1 MVRRKMSRAPRKRSR
16 GRAPGKAFRKGMSL
30 VKLIR
35 KFPDDAT
42 AEVWF
47 INRRWPDGEVCCP
60 YCGSL
65 NVQIGAKH
73 KTMPYR
79 CREKGC
85 SKWFST
91 KTGTVMEGSKLG
103 FQVWII
109 AVYLMTTNLKS
120 VSSMKLHRDLD
131 INQRSAWFL
140 AHRLR
145 MALTKKGVHFGG
157 PVEVDETYVGGKRA
171 NMSSKRR
178 KEMAEMGRGTVGKTI
193 VAGAKDRKTKKVRA
207 KVVSGTDK
215 ETLHE
220 FVADSAAPDVTIY
233 RDEASVYGLLP
244 NLHAA
249 VNHSA
254 LEYVR
259 GDVHVNGIESFWSML
274 KRAHKGTF
282 HKLSPK
288 HLDRYVQ
295 EFVGRHN
302 LREKDTLD
310 IMAAIVDGMR
320 GKRLKYRDLIA
331 DNGLESFA
339 RPCA

>member
-1 MVRRKMSRAPRKRSR
+1 MARKKKRAC
-16 GRAPGKAFRKGMSL
+16 GHAPGKAFRKGMSL
-30 VKLIR
+30 AKLLR

-42 AEVWF
+42 AEAWF
-47 INRRWPDGEVCCP
+47 INRRWPNGEVCCP

-85 SKWFST
+85 TKWFST

-109 AVYLMTTNLKS
+109 AIYLMTTNLKS

-145 MALTKKGVHFGG
+145 MALAKKGTSFGG

-171 NMSSKRR
+171 NMSNKRR
-178 KEMAEMGRGTVGKTI
+178 KEMTELGRGPVGKAV

-207 KVVSGTDK
+207 KVVTGTDK

-220 FVADSAAPDVTIY
+220 FVADSAARDATIY
-233 RDEASVYGLLP
+233 SDEASVYGSLP
-244 NLHAA
+244 NPHAA

-259 GDVHVNGIESFWSML
+259 GDVHVNGVESFWAML

-288 HLDRYVQ
+288 HLDRYIQ

-302 LREKDTLD
+302 LREKNTLK
-310 IMAAIVDGMR
+310 IMHAIVDGMH
-320 GKRLKYRDLIA
+320 GKRLKYKDLIA
-331 DNGLESFA
+331 DNGLDSFA
-339 RPCA
+339 RPRS

>member
-1 MVRRKMSRAPRKRSR
+1 MTRKTRKRIR
-16 GRAPGKAFRKGMSL
+16 PRRTRRAPGKAFRKGMSL
-30 VKLIR
+30 IR
-35 KFPDDAT
+35 LSQKFPDDAT
-42 AEVWF
+42 AEAWF
-47 INRRWPDGEVCCP
+47 IDRRWPNGEVCCP
-60 YCGSL
+60 YCGSP

-85 SKWFST
+85 TKWFST

-103 FQVWII
+103 FQIWII
-109 AVYLMTTNLKS
+109 AVYLMATNLKS

-145 MALTKKGVHFGG
+145 MALTRKGANFSG

-171 NMSSKRR
+171 NMSVKRR
-178 KEMAEMGRGTVGKTI
+178 KEMAKMGRGTVGKAI
-193 VAGAKDRKTKKVRA
+193 VAGVKDRKTRKVRA
-207 KVVSGTDK
+207 STVSGTDK
-215 ETLHE
+215 ETLHG
-220 FVADSAAPDVTIY
+220 FVADNVAPGATVY
-233 RDEASVYGLLP
+233 SDEASVYKSLP
-244 NLHAA
+244 NPHAS

-259 GDVHVNGIESFWSML
+259 GNVHVNGVESFWSMI
-274 KRAHKGTF
+274 KRAYKDTF

-310 IMAAIVDGMR
+310 IMAAIIDGMR
-320 GKRLKYRDLIA
+320 GKRLRYKDLIA

-339 RPCA
+339 QPRT

>member
-1 MVRRKMSRAPRKRSR
+1 MLRRKRRSPTR
-16 GRAPGKAFRKGMSL
+16 RRRPGRAPGKAFRRGLSL
-30 VKLIR
+30 AEMFR

-42 AEVWF
+42 AEAWF
-47 INRRWPDGEVCCP
+47 IDRRWPNGDVCCP

-65 NVQIGAKH
+65 NVQIGAQH

-85 SKWFST
+85 TKWFST

-120 VSSMKLHRDLD
+120 VSSMKLHRDLE

-145 MALTKKGVHFGG
+145 MALTKKGGNFIG

-171 NMSSKRR
+171 NMSIKRR
-178 KEMAEMGRGTVGKTI
+178 MEMAKLGRGTAGKAV

-207 KVVSGTDK
+207 KAVGGTDK
-215 ETLHE
+215 KTLHE
-220 FVADSAAPDVTIY
+220 FVADSAAPNATIY
-233 RDEASVYGLLP
+233 SDEAAVYSLLP
-244 NLHAA
+244 NPHAA
-249 VNHSA
+249 VNHGA

-259 GDVHVNGIESFWSML
+259 GDVHINGIESFWSML
-274 KRAHKGTF
+274 KRAYKGTF

-302 LREKDTLD
+302 LRERDTLD
-310 IMAAIVDGMR
+310 IMAAIVDDMR
-320 GKRLKYRDLIA
+320 GKRLKYKDLIA
-331 DNGLESFA
+331 DNGLKSFA
-339 RPCA
+339 RPRT